1 MYLLLKSYKKVAIL
15 LGKKFYFWSLMSPP
29 LGNSNYFNT
38 IYLLFLTE
46 LFYIYFEV
54 NLEIQEGPPLC
65 GAEETHPAGWGAD
78 EFQWSLLFKTFW

>member
-1 MYLLLKSYKKVAIL
+1 MYS
-15 LGKKFYFWSLMSPP
+15 
-29 LGNSNYFNT
+29 
-38 IYLLFLTE
+38 LFLTK